1 VPPLSFR
8 GPFLLLYALSQQQG
22 RLLQQAMSDAP
33 LPPGEFAIYSA
44 LRLMQPTTPTQL
56 AATLGMKPTTLSSA
70 LVRIA
75 EAGHLKRRRNPSDGR
90 SVVLSLSAAGVRVTE
105 ACFESFGAA
114 IESFRR
120 NLEVDEQDF
129 LDHLEAA
136 SRAFDRA
143 VGELDVTEAKTR
155 RA

>member
-1 VPPLSFR
+1 MPPLSFR

-22 RLLQQAMSDAP
+22 RLLQQAMADAP
-33 LPPGEFAIYSA
+33 LQPGEFAIYSA

-70 LVRIA
+70 LVRMA
-75 EAGHLKRRRNPSDGR
+75 DAGHLKRRRNPADGR
-90 SVVLSLSAAGVRVTE
+90 SFVLSLNAAGVRVTE

-143 VGELDVTEAKTR
+143 AGELDATQAKTR
-155 RA
+155 GA